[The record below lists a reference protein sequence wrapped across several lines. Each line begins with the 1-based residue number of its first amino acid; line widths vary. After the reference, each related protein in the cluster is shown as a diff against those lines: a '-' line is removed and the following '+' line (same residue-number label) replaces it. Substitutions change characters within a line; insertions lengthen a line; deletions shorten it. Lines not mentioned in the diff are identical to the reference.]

1 MYLDLKTRYWWRGM
15 KKEIA

>member
-1 MYLDLKTRYWWRGM
+1 MYLDLKTRYWWRGI